1 MQTGDKCS
9 KCYSPFT
16 LVSGLCNIA
25 NCKTLSEFGCGICIE
40 SFFPKGDGLC
50 YPFELG
56 CAVHKHGQCA
66 NCSKGFA
73 LTNGKCLMDGCQT
86 QSSTGCDACNTGY
99 DLVNRTCK
107 LPNCVLA
114 NNGKCEICD
123 DNFRVNNGVCV
134 KPTIICKDF
143 VG

>member
-1 MQTGDKCS
+1 
-9 KCYSPFT
+9 
-16 LVSGLCNIA
+16 
-25 NCKTLSEFGCGICIE
+25 
-40 SFFPKGDGLC
+40 
-50 YPFELG
+50 
-56 CAVHKHGQCA
+56 
-66 NCSKGFA
+66 
-73 LTNGKCLMDGCQT
+73 MDGCQT